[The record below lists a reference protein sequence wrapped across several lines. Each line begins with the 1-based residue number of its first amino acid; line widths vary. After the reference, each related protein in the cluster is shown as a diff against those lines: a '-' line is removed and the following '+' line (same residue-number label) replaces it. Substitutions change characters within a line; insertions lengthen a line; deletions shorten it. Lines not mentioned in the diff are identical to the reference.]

1 MTSLGMSAIFAK
13 AADNPEANEKNYES
27 WLSKVEVARTNLE
40 REKTGLAGCIDGQKA
55 LQAMH
60 IKLSNEAAAI
70 DTKNQMELI
79 ENFTAASPTD
89 LSELSEIAYRPANFV
104 GRALSLL
111 VGDLMQRQSVRVA
124 YARWQLAIAETQV
137 LLYEGVK
144 KAADFIVRM
153 EPVSSDFG
161 PSAFEPPPVI
171 VAYEQRAAN
180 AFREEQALHQQ
191 FLNENTQL
199 QALLS
204 AKAQAMI

>member
-1 MTSLGMSAIFAK
+1 
-13 AADNPEANEKNYES
+13 
-27 WLSKVEVARTNLE
+27 
-40 REKTGLAGCIDGQKA
+40 
-55 LQAMH
+55 
-60 IKLSNEAAAI
+60 
-70 DTKNQMELI
+70 
-79 ENFTAASPTD
+79 
-89 LSELSEIAYRPANFV
+89 
-104 GRALSLL
+104 
-111 VGDLMQRQSVRVA
+111 
-124 YARWQLAIAETQV
+124 
-137 LLYEGVK
+137 
-144 KAADFIVRM
+144 M